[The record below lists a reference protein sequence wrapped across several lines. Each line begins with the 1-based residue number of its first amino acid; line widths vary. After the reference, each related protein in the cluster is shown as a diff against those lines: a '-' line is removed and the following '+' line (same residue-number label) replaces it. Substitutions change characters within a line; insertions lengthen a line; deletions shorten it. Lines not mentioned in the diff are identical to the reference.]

1 MFMYSL
7 KLDLENYEDIDY
19 APRLCTN
26 CDCPMDSSPFDETKG
41 EFSGTSKIVSDFS
54 RTSDLM
60 EDVSPRQPALP
71 SSLEYLTEWRLSNS
85 EKRSSL
91 ERLSLESHGV
101 TLPRLSLTQGEK
113 QDEQSKANPFEVSPQ
128 HKSMA
133 DKSTVA
139 ETVAERT
146 IQPALILTSTIL
158 RGCNCKKT
166 NCLKFYCECF
176 ASGKVCGPDC
186 NCLSCRNVESNQ
198 VERQEA
204 VLRIMRKHPL
214 SIIRNTKNSETEIG
228 CNCKKS
234 SCRRNYCF
242 CFRKGLKCS
251 DKCQC
256 TSCCNKEAVKS
267 ANNKVFILECCA

>member
-1 MFMYSL
+1 MNNL
-7 KLDLENYEDIDY
+7 KLDLESYEDVDY
-19 APRLCTN
+19 APQLCTN
-26 CDCPMDSSPFDETKG
+26 CDYPMNSSPFDETVG
-41 EFSGTSKIVSDFS
+41 EFSETSKITNDFS

-60 EDVSPRQPALP
+60 EDISPRQPALP

-101 TLPRLSLTQGEK
+101 AVPRLSLTQGEK
-113 QDEQSKANPFEVSPQ
+113 QDEQSKVNPFEVSPQ
-128 HKSMA
+128 YRSMA

-139 ETVAERT
+139 EMIPEKTS
-146 IQPALILTSTIL
+146 QPALILTSIL

-186 NCLSCRNVESNQ
+186 NCLGCRNVEGNQ
-198 VERQEA
+198 TERQEA
-204 VLRIMRKHPL
+204 VVRIMRKHPL
-214 SIIRNTKNSETEIG
+214 SIIRNTKNSEIEIG

-234 SCRRNYCF
+234 SCKRNYCF

-251 DKCQC
+251 DKCKC
-256 TSCCNKEAVKS
+256 TGCCNKEAVKS
-267 ANNKVFILECCA
+267 ASNKIFILKCCA